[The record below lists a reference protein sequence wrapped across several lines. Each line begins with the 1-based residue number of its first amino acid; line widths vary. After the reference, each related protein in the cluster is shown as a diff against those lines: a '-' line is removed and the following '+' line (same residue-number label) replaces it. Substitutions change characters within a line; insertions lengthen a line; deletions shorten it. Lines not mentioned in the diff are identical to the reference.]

1 MENEIEDKRN
11 KWYILRRS
19 IVDYGMGLMYVGFA
33 IVLIFPHKSGF
44 QNFDWDPFF
53 SYMFGSICFLY
64 GAFRIYR
71 GYKKEYYKS

>member
-19 IVDYGMGLMYVGFA
+19 ILDYGMGLMYVGFA
-33 IVLIFPHKSGF
+33 ILLIFPHKLGF
-44 QNFDWDPFF
+44 QNFDWDPLF